1 VWKGAEKMANRK
13 PTKKTVRQSLID
25 QLTNR
30 SADISVFVSLIDDY
44 MQLWDLK
51 EVLLRDIRENGLRIP
66 YDNGGGQSGF
76 KDNPSVK
83 QVITV
88 NTQMLRILSQLDL
101 TADTVISDVD
111 DEL

>member
-1 VWKGAEKMANRK
+1 MANRK

-44 MQLWDLK
+44 MQLWNLK
-51 EVLLRDIRENGLRIP
+51 EVLLKDIRVNGLRIP
-66 YDNGGGQSGF
+66 YDNGGGQAGF